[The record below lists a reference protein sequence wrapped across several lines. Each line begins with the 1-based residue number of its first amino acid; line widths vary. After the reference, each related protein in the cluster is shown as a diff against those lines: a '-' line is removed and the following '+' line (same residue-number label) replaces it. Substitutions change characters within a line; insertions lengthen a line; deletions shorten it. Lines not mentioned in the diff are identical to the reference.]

1 MKLLSS
7 SLEDYI
13 EAIYILKKDK
23 GFARVSEIANF
34 LNVKMSSVNSAIKIL
49 AKKNLVVHKNYGYI
63 SLTKL
68 GEKEAKKVYSRH
80 IILKKFFKEI
90 LGVNEKKAEIDA
102 CKIEHHISR
111 ETLNKLLKYIKRV
124 IQNDTGSGSK
134 RKS

>member
-1 MKLLSS
+1 MKVLSS

-34 LNVKMSSVNSAIKIL
+34 LNVKMSSVNFALKTLSKRELI
-49 AKKNLVVHKNYGYI
+49 VHKSYGYI
-63 SLTKL
+63 FLTQK

-80 IILKKFFKEI
+80 IILKRFFKEI
-90 LGVNEKKAEIDA
+90 LGVNEKKAEMDA

-111 ETLNKLLKYIKRV
+111 ETLNKLLKYVKGV
-124 IQNDTGSGSK
+124 IENGACRSK
-134 RKS
+134 ERKG